1 MTCKKVAQI
10 FLDFPQSNTLYKV
23 NNSLVQRF
31 DFAEVEEIVVK
42 NPLKRLHS
50 FFDYDD
56 SKQQPTITPQELPKL
71 FRTMFYADKMT
82 KITQLLIEW
91 QLLTMLRPKEASS
104 LKWSDIDW
112 ENLKIVIPAERM
124 KAKRAHDVPLSK
136 QALQILEEMKR
147 FKHSIL

>member
-1 MTCKKVAQI
+1 
-10 FLDFPQSNTLYKV
+10 
-23 NNSLVQRF
+23 
-31 DFAEVEEIVVK
+31 
-42 NPLKRLHS
+42 
-50 FFDYDD
+50 
-56 SKQQPTITPQELPKL
+56 
-71 FRTMFYADKMT
+71 MT

-112 ENLKIVIPAERM
+112 ENLKIVIPTERM

-136 QALQILEEMKR
+136 QALQILEEVKR

>member
-1 MTCKKVAQI
+1 M
-10 FLDFPQSNTLYKV
+10 
-23 NNSLVQRF
+23 RF
-31 DFAEVEEIVVK
+31 
-42 NPLKRLHS
+42 
-50 FFDYDD
+50 YGT
-56 SKQQPTITPQELPKL
+56 Q
-71 FRTMFYADKMT
+71 

-124 KAKRAHDVPLSK
+124 KAKRDHDVPLSK